1 MREAHGEGQ
10 KKEERCRG
18 MSGMEE
24 LIRLLIEPNTAEEL
38 RAMLRED
45 CWSPGVKRIF
55 LEEIERRQQEAL

>member
-1 MREAHGEGQ
+1 
-10 KKEERCRG
+10 